1 MGTFA
6 YVDINELA
14 ALFSSEAGRILA
26 SVGRQAAAAECARC
40 LQRTGL
46 IWTITFTRKHAQRR
60 SRCGSR
66 REFLKWFSPR

>member
-26 SVGRQAAAAECARC
+26 SVGRQAAAAGCALG
-40 LQRTGL
+40 LQRTCL
-46 IWTITFTRKHAQRR
+46 IWTIAQLSHANAHNAGTDVGAD
-60 SRCGSR
+60 GS
-66 REFLKWFSPR
+66 F